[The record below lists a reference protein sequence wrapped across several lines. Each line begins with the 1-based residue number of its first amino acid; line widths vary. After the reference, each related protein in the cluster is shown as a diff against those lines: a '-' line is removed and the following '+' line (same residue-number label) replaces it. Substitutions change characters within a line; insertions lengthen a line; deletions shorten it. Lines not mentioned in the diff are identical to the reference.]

1 VADAVIIRHA
11 LVQAGEGRGENAEAV
26 FRIRDRSDGGGRAR
40 LPAAEIRGAAV
51 FNIPAS
57 ANPVSHQV
65 MDIPFRVP
73 VGEIVM

>member
-1 VADAVIIRHA
+1 MKTLKPSSGSETVLTA
-11 LVQAGEGRGENAEAV
+11 
-26 FRIRDRSDGGGRAR
+26 
-40 LPAAEIRGAAV
+40 AAV
-51 FNIPAS
+51 PGSPPLKSGELPYSTYPAS